1 MQKLETMISN
11 FIAVDFETAN
21 SDKMACQVGITIV
34 ENNEIKNTIV
44 RLIQPPANRYDA
56 GCIRVH
62 HITPEQ
68 THDAPSFDILWQ
80 EIGELFTNTTIV
92 AHNAPFDESVLR
104 TNLEYYGIS
113 HDNICKFICTYKLYG
128 LSLEKLCV
136 AFDMPVSN
144 HHDAGF
150 DSICCAKFYINYLNG
165 IKPDI
170 SMLENYISK
179 EQKQNVIPHEQLKG
193 SILQKDLT
201 NADSSNPFY
210 NKKVVI
216 TGIFDVE
223 RNILAAKL
231 KSLGAD
237 IDTALSKLTDY
248 IIIGEDAGPAKLA
261 KLSSLIDA
269 GYSICKLYNHDVERI
284 ICDDFSSVISKI
296 SNMDNFLFSSS
307 DKMQD
312 NPFYGKRIA
321 YTGDFSINTRVLIKN
336 LKAWGA
342 DLNNT
347 ISKATNLVLI
357 GNNPNPQKIDKL
369 ETLLHDGFHIRKIY
383 QDDLDKIFRGED
395 WELYTTEKENI
406 KALDFTFEH
415 FNQHHFQFNEGVR
428 NKIAGKELYFCE
440 GFRKDKVAIQQITGN
455 LAAWGNFSLSPQIQV
470 FVLSNKTVKMLQNG
484 EKDDNI
490 RMIENYY
497 NQNKTEK
504 FDFSFMTEDDILNFA
519 KLWCTTYNDKV
530 LYSLY
535 ERYMSSE
542 Y

>member
-1 MQKLETMISN
+1 
-11 FIAVDFETAN
+11 
-21 SDKMACQVGITIV
+21 
-34 ENNEIKNTIV
+34 
-44 RLIQPPANRYDA
+44 
-56 GCIRVH
+56 
-62 HITPEQ
+62 
-68 THDAPSFDILWQ
+68 
-80 EIGELFTNTTIV
+80 
-92 AHNAPFDESVLR
+92 
-104 TNLEYYGIS
+104 
-113 HDNICKFICTYKLYG
+113 
-128 LSLEKLCV
+128 
-136 AFDMPVSN
+136 
-144 HHDAGF
+144 
-150 DSICCAKFYINYLNG
+150 
-165 IKPDI
+165 
-170 SMLENYISK
+170 MLENYISK

-216 TGIFDVE
+216 TGIFEVE

-269 GYSICKLYNHDVERI
+269 GCSICKLYNHDVERI

-307 DKMQD
+307 DKIQD

-321 YTGDFSINTRVLIKN
+321 YTGEFSINTRVLIKN

-383 QDDLDKIFRGED
+383 QDDLNKIFRGED

-415 FNQHHFQFNEGVR
+415 FNQHHFQFDEGVK